1 MQLEEIQ
8 VALEAAADISN
19 HHEFVIAGSL
29 SVLGYIDLPPE
40 MMSMSID
47 IDFYP
52 LRDPGRALEISTT
65 LGEDSDFHERNG
77 YYLDPIHPELP
88 VLPQGWRERLV
99 EVRLGKVTAY
109 FLNVNDTAI
118 SKYARSADHDFR
130 WLEAGYDAGILRI
143 DTIEASARFTVDY
156 PEEKDKKKIKAG
168 IALHRAA
175 MKPNGKLAR
184 ELLTFLHDAE
194 PEKVVSADIDNT
206 TYSGKVIWIGEQRA
220 VQLIHNG
227 TLVVHATEAW
237 TSMPELSRHHHICY
251 QSGQVTLK

>member
-1 MQLEEIQ
+1 MRLEEIQ

-29 SVLGYIDLPPE
+29 SVLGYVDPPPE

-52 LRDPGRALEISTT
+52 LRDPGRALEISTA

-143 DTIEASARFTVDY
+143 DMIEASARFTVDY
-156 PEEKDKKKIKAG
+156 PEEKDKKKIIAG

-175 MKPNGKLAR
+175 MKPDGKLAK
-184 ELLTFLHDAE
+184 ELLAFLHHAK
-194 PEKVVSADIDNT
+194 PEEIVSADIDDT
-206 TYSGKVIWIGEQRA
+206 IYSGKIIWTGEQRA
-220 VQLIHNG
+220 VQRMDNG
-227 TLVVHATEAW
+227 TLVIHATEAW
-237 TSMPELSRHHHICY
+237 TTMPELSQYHHIRY
-251 QSGQVTLK
+251 TDGEMTLE